1 MSASKV
7 LSKLSFELTHDGAD
21 PLTEEAFVS
30 WLAIKPA
37 LRVLN
42 ALPELAALAA
52 AAEAQNAENIQYGVI
67 SERKVPMALRDALKA
82 VDAKLAK
89 R

>member
-1 MSASKV
+1 
-7 LSKLSFELTHDGAD
+7 
-21 PLTEEAFVS
+21 
-30 WLAIKPA
+30 
-37 LRVLN
+37 
-42 ALPELAALAA
+42 
-52 AAEAQNAENIQYGVI
+52 VI